1 MEMTPE
7 RWEATGAYLRDVFG
21 AEDDQLRTL
30 MPRAVAAGIP
40 DIAVSA
46 DVGRLLMLLVSL
58 TGGGRGAGIAVE
70 VGTLAGYS
78 GIWIARG
85 LAAGGRLVT
94 IESEPRHADF
104 AQREFA
110 AAGLE
115 ASIEIRRGRGL
126 ECLPVLAR
134 ELGPGS
140 IDFVFIDAVKRE
152 YPEYFRAI
160 RPAIAVGGLLV
171 ADNVLGSRTW
181 WIDEA
186 PGRNPDR
193 DAADRLNRL
202 VASDPDF
209 EASAI
214 PMREGLL
221 VARRMR

>member
-1 MEMTPE
+1 MEMTPR

-21 AEDDQLRTL
+21 AEDEQLRTL
-30 MPRAVAAGIP
+30 TPRAVAAGIP

-46 DVGRLLMLLVSL
+46 DVGRLLLLLVSL
-58 TGGGRGAGIAVE
+58 TGGGRGARIAVE
-70 VGTLAGYS
+70 VGTLGGYS

-110 AAGLE
+110 AAGMD

-126 ECLPVLAR
+126 EWLPVLAR

-152 YPEYFRAI
+152 YPEYFEAI

-193 DAADRLNRL
+193 DGADRLNRM